1 MSIIENQMKLGREL
15 FEINTH
21 IARRMTEIAGDGF
34 KQYFETNQEFAKR
47 LAEVR
52 DLSSFV
58 ELQRDYGQTLYNGMT
73 ERMQT
78 RGEVIKEAVERG
90 GDAMRDAFNVAQET
104 AEQAVQEATDA
115 AAAATESSAA

>member
-21 IARRMTEIAGDGF
+21 VARRMTEIAGDGI

-58 ELQRDYGQTLYNGMT
+58 ELQRDYGQTLYNGVT

-104 AEQAVQEATDA
+104 AEQAGQEATDA
-115 AAAATESSAA
+115 AAAA